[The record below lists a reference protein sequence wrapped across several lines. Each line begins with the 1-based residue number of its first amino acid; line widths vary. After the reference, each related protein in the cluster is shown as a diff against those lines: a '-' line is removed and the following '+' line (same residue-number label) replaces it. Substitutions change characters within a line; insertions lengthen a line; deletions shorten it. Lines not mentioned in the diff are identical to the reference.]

1 MLLFTHDTDLIP
13 KFQVLIPKTA
23 TCTLCTRPHTAQTN
37 SGLLVQRRDNSSS
50 SRHSLSYNYTRIKIH
65 HTWES
70 TSWGHQGREKRENLL
85 PNRFAIA
92 YAIAARFNKNSF
104 LRLIWLLTKK
114 NRGVPIKARWHP
126 PKFRPRETPVSRA
139 SKTSFKLATK
149 MAILVLKMVT

>member
-1 MLLFTHDTDLIP
+1 MSVIFRHKYIKNAQNSGFLIIFFLKFFFSKSKKMLLPRHDTDLIP

-92 YAIAARFNKNSF
+92 YAIAARFNNCIGNS
-104 LRLIWLLTKK
+104 
-114 NRGVPIKARWHP
+114 
-126 PKFRPRETPVSRA
+126 
-139 SKTSFKLATK
+139 
-149 MAILVLKMVT
+149 